1 MLNGGKA
8 VKRNQKVM
16 DYDKL
21 ETNYIDI
28 VLQCQLYNYTFS
40 SQDHCKKK
48 EILDSFKFLR
58 LVFSQS
64 PLEDMSNKHKS

>member
-48 EILDSFKFLR
+48 KFWTASSF
-58 LVFSQS
+58 
-64 PLEDMSNKHKS
+64 